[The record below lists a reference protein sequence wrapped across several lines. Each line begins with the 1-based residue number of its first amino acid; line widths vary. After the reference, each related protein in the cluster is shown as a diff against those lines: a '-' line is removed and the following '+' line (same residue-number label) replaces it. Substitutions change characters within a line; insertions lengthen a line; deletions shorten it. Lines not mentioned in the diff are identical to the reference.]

1 MLAHACGIAVV
12 QAALRSTREPKI
24 QGKPHEAHNGGRQ
37 QPRCKQTRYR
47 AVEGP
52 RGFLVEVVVATGA
65 CPLAKA
71 ERLES
76 AIAGRS
82 LRAKRAVKG
91 RKSPARFASDEGGAH
106 AEAARF
112 APPV

>member
-1 MLAHACGIAVV
+1 MPAHAYGVAVV

-52 RGFLVEVVVATGA
+52 GGFLVEVVVATGA

-106 AEAARF
+106 AEAARV